1 MNTLTL
7 KIPDTLQAALERA
20 SARRHVSKSAMVRE
34 ALEKLLA
41 DELRQDTPAAQWLGQ
56 WRGVCASKEGATE
69 GEKTSAPAGD
79 PHSLSD
85 DARVAHILCK
95 HLR

>member
-20 SARRHVSKSAMVRE
+20 SARRHMSKSAMVRE

-41 DELRQDTPAAQWLGQ
+41 DELRQGTPAAQWLGQ
-56 WRGVCASKEGATE
+56 WRGVCAVQEGGTV
-69 GEKTSAPAGD
+69 GEKAGVPASD
-79 PHSLSD
+79 PHSAAD
-85 DARVAHILCK
+85 DARVAHILRK

>member
-20 SARRHVSKSAMVRE
+20 SARRHISKSAMVRE

-41 DELRQDTPAAQWLGQ
+41 DELKQGTPAAQWLGQ
-56 WRGVCASKEGATE
+56 WRGVCAAKEGGAV
-69 GEKTSAPAGD
+69 GEKTGEPSGD
-79 PHSLSD
+79 PHSATD
-85 DARVAHILCK
+85 DARVAHILRK

>member
-41 DELRQDTPAAQWLGQ
+41 DELKQGTPAAQWLGQ
-56 WRGVCASKEGATE
+56 WRGVCAAKEGE
-69 GEKTSAPAGD
+69 PSGG
-79 PHSLSD
+79 PHSAAD